1 MPSESIFRPGLMKK
15 LQMQLPLWVR
25 AIMLAG
31 VVCVLAG
38 AGLISYRL
46 YAQPR
51 TLTIAVGSLDGEA
64 KQVASLIASHLA
76 ATDARIRLKV
86 ENEGSVLDA
95 AKAFNSGK
103 VALAVVRADV
113 GDLHDARAV
122 ALTAHGVVMI

>member
-1 MPSESIFRPGLMKK
+1 MPSESIFRPGLMKN
-15 LQMQLPLWVR
+15 LQISFPFWVR
-25 AIMLAG
+25 AILLAG

-38 AGLISYRL
+38 AGLIGYRY

-64 KQVASLIASHLA
+64 KQVTSLIASHLA

-95 AKAFNSGK
+95 AKASIP
-103 VALAVVRADV
+103 
-113 GDLHDARAV
+113 ARSTSRWCGPTSAICTMP
-122 ALTAHGVVMI
+122 ARWRSLRMAW